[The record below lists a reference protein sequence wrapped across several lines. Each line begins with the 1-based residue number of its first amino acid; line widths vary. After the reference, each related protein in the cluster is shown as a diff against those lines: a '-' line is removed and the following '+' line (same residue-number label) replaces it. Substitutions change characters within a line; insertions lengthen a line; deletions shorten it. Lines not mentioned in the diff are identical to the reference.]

1 MTATLAHIEVASSY
15 AFCGPEASRPAILRA
30 RRSVIRSRSSISATW
45 SVTGAPWP
53 PSTSPASSARVA
65 RSEAL

>member
-15 AFCGPEASRPAILRA
+15 ALRGPDSSRPAILRA

-45 SVTGAPWP
+45 SVTGGPWP
-53 PSTSPASSARVA
+53 PSTSSASSARVA